1 MFVTAKPL
9 VTSGRRTAD
18 IWIVRRILFALFLA
32 SSVATVYA
40 TEGVRIVPL
49 VRDDSVLVSFE
60 LTDGYTPEV
69 KDAVHSGLKTTFTYT
84 VELRQDVPAWVDR
97 TIATSVITNTVQ
109 YDNLTRRATLTRTL
123 DGHVE
128 STQTTEDEAVMRQ
141 WMTTFQ
147 KMPLFKT
154 AELEQNR
161 EYYVRVRATA
171 RPANG
176 SMLWPWGSGISGITK
191 FTFLR

>member
-32 SSVATVYA
+32 TSVATVYA

-49 VRDDSVLVSFE
+49 VRDDAVLVSFE

>member
-1 MFVTAKPL
+1 MTVKPDASVTLPPR
-9 VTSGRRTAD
+9 TSD
-18 IWIVRRILFALFLA
+18 IWIVRKILCALLLA
-32 SSVATVYA
+32 FSVTTVYGA
-40 TEGVRIVPL
+40 EGVRIVPL
-49 VRDDSVLVSFE
+49 VRDDAVLVSFE
-60 LTDGYTPEV
+60 LTDGYTPAV
-69 KDAVHSGLKTTFTYT
+69 KDAVHSGLKTTFTYEI
-84 VELRQDVPAWVDR
+84 ELRQDVPAWVDR
-97 TIATSVITNTVQ
+97 TIAASIVTNSVQ

-128 STQTTEDEAVMRQ
+128 STETTEDEGVIRQ

-171 RPANG
+171 RPTNG